1 MAEVRE
7 VRWVREKQKP
17 RRVRL
22 HIFPPPPG
30 GGFQRLRRGRLA
42 LHALTPLPRH
52 VGARDIGLEATP
64 PAADA
69 RPPVEVD
76 RHVPQLTAEPALAA
90 VQPPLQDDAAADT
103 GAERQD
109 YERART
115 LAGAEHP
122 LAERQDVHVVV
133 HEDRES

>member
-7 VRWVREKQKP
+7 VRWVREKKKP

-22 HIFPPPPG
+22 HIFAHALGAAGIAPG
-30 GGFQRLRRGRLA
+30 GEFEHLRRGHLA
-42 LHALTPLPRH
+42 LQALTALPRD

-69 RPPVEVD
+69 RTPVEVD

-122 LAERQDVHVVV
+122 LAERQDVHV
-133 HEDRES
+133 